1 MVFSPIH
8 RALGLPPGEMS
19 LTLIEQAIKN
29 RVEESTDLDWKQHLY
44 DPKKPKWDEEAAKD
58 IAAMANSGGG
68 WIVFG
73 VAEDGERNAASELTP
88 VPWSADLQQRIL
100 RVAYAKIG
108 PPVLGLEFHGLATE
122 GGNVVAMRVPDSPDA
137 PHFARKGD
145 DAFIAPRRNGPHT
158 VFMSDREIE
167 RGFRERFQYADDQER
182 NLQEKFVR
190 ASQALMPGDGVF
202 IAMAALPLQPASHA
216 KSPTQDAIYQLT
228 TRQPM
233 PELMLG
239 QNQPRAWE
247 RGQVRIGMRQWV
259 VRSYPDER
267 AQYRAFL
274 YDDSTVLAAYRLGNL
289 SDGEG
294 AKHYYPV
301 GLPNQCMSRDIES
314 AVINFVTLLRGH
326 AEERQANGGFR
337 IRAGLI
343 GSSGEPIYI
352 RTSEGMTNYLLPE
365 ECAEP
370 ISVFQSVTVELDPL
384 AAPLEMLP
392 QVNDLAR
399 DLINQGGVQ
408 YLKIMAEP
416 EDYEQDETP

>member
-8 RALGLPPGEMS
+8 RALGLPSGEFS
-19 LTLIEQAIKN
+19 LPLIEQAIKSG
-29 RVEESTDLDWKQHLY
+29 VEESVDLDWKQQLY
-44 DPKKPKWDEEAAKD
+44 DPRKPKWDEEAAKD

-88 VPWSADLQQRIL
+88 VPWSADIQQRIL

-108 PPVLGLEFHGLATE
+108 PPVLGLEFHALATE
-122 GGNVVAMRVPDSPDA
+122 SGNVVAMRVPDSPDA

-167 RGFRERFQYADDQER
+167 RGIRERFQYADDQER

-190 ASQALMPGDGVF
+190 ASQALTPGDGVF
-202 IAMAALPLQPASHA
+202 IAIAALPLQPTMHA
-216 KSPTQDAIYQLT
+216 KSPTQETIYQLT
-228 TRQPM
+228 TRQPI
-233 PELMLG
+233 PELVFG
-239 QNQPRAWE
+239 QNQPRTWE
-247 RGQVRIGMRQWV
+247 RGQVKIGMRQWI

-267 AQYRAFL
+267 AQYRTYL

-294 AKHYYPV
+294 AKPYYPV
-301 GLPNQCMSRDIES
+301 GLPNHCMSRDVES
-314 AVINFVTLLRGH
+314 AVISFITLLRGH

-337 IRAGLI
+337 IRAGLV
-343 GSSGEPIYI
+343 GASDEPICI
-352 RTSEGMTNYLLPE
+352 RTTEGRTNLLLSEEY
-365 ECAEP
+365 AEP
-370 ISVFQSVTVELDPL
+370 ISMFQPVTVEFDPL

-392 QVNDLAR
+392 HVNDLAR

-408 YLKIMAEP
+408 FLKIMAEP
-416 EDYEQDETP
+416 KDHEQELAP